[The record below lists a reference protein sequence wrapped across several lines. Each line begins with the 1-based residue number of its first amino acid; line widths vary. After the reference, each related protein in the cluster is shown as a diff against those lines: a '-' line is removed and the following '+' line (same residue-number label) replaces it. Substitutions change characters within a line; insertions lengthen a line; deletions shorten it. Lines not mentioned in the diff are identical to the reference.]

1 MQISTF
7 SLINSQCYNNRFLI
21 IYVEILASEE
31 SRAQDENPPFD
42 LIVQITW
49 SVLWPLTRP
58 LTNNEIPIDGGQ
70 KTEWIAHCKQSFLR

>member
-49 SVLWPLTRP
+49 SVL
-58 LTNNEIPIDGGQ
+58 
-70 KTEWIAHCKQSFLR
+70 